1 MCMFLDILYLGV
13 VYFSGVIFDIVP
25 YLELSNKD
33 DGKSFHLIY
42 FIAIHITV
50 ICEIDPLYTTQNLY
64 KLLWFCDCWHKTSYF
79 ENTLINLRDSVQ

>member
-1 MCMFLDILYLGV
+1 MP
-13 VYFSGVIFDIVP
+13 YFEFS
-25 YLELSNKD
+25 KKH

-42 FIAIHITV
+42 FIAMLITV

-64 KLLWFCDCWHKTSYF
+64 KLLWFFDCWHKASNF